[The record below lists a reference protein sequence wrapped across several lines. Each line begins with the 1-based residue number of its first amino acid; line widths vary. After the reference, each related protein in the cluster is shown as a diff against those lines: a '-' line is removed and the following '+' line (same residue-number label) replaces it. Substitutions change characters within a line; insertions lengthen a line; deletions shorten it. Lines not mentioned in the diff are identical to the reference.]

1 MTKKIQAV
9 LYSAGVFRHYYGYNY
24 FQDAVLLAVENPDRL
39 QSIRKEIYLPIAKEY
54 HTTITN
60 VERNLRT
67 VRDALIKNGGIE
79 TLESL
84 MGCSMWYVKKPY
96 PKDLISIFADYLSE
110 QSKTS

>member
-9 LYSAGVFRHYYGYNY
+9 LYSAGVFRHYYGYNF
-24 FQDAVLLAVENPDRL
+24 FQDAVLLAVENPERL

-84 MGCSMWYVKKPY
+84 MGCSMWYGKKPY